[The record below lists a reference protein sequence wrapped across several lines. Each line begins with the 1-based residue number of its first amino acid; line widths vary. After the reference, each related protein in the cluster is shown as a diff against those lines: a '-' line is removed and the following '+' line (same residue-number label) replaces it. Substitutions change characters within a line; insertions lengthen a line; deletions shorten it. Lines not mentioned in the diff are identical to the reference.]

1 MKKFIVR
8 VLLFILPFILVSI
21 DYLVCDPFRVLY
33 KYNDYSKDCIFT
45 LNRDYVSTEVF
56 MNNYKKQGYN
66 SFIFGD
72 SKTLA
77 FKPSS
82 WQKYL
87 SPTDSPFLFDAS
99 NESVYGIYLK
109 IKYLDAIHV
118 KIDNALILCASFS
131 HSEDNDHTG
140 CLFMKHPILTEKNR
154 LHFQFEFLK
163 AFLHPMLFLSFHDYK
178 LTKKYK
184 SYMYEY
190 IEHNQRTTDPITN
203 EVNLIGLENEI
214 LNTPEKYY
222 EDRKNIFYERESEKT
237 DTIQKINPKQLYFLT
252 EIKRI
257 LEKHNTKYRV
267 VLAPGYSQ
275 TKFNPD
281 DKETLINLYG
291 NRVYDFSGKNSF
303 TDNKTNYYETSHYRP
318 VVGDSILMQIY
329 RN

>member
-1 MKKFIVR
+1 
-8 VLLFILPFILVSI
+8 
-21 DYLVCDPFRVLY
+21 
-33 KYNDYSKDCIFT
+33 
-45 LNRDYVSTEVF
+45 
-56 MNNYKKQGYN
+56 
-66 SFIFGD
+66 
-72 SKTLA
+72 
-77 FKPSS
+77 
-82 WQKYL
+82 
-87 SPTDSPFLFDAS
+87 
-99 NESVYGIYLK
+99 
-109 IKYLDAIHV
+109 
-118 KIDNALILCASFS
+118 
-131 HSEDNDHTG
+131 
-140 CLFMKHPILTEKNR
+140 
-154 LHFQFEFLK
+154 
-163 AFLHPMLFLSFHDYK
+163 
-178 LTKKYK
+178 
-184 SYMYEY
+184 MYEY